1 MQWNVY
7 QTSTS
12 FQRHI
17 IVSYDMH
24 VINYDRYVILLDS
37 IFISSVGLVS
47 ALPCPY
53 HGRGIVL
60 CGPDVALKP
69 LFAEKPSC
77 ARPTRVLPA
86 VVLPFGHL
94 KRHGRSKHN
103 SGQ

>member
-7 QTSTS
+7 KTSTS

-17 IVSYDMH
+17 IVWYDMH
-24 VINYDRYVILLDS
+24 VISYDRYVILLDS

-47 ALPCPY
+47 PVPCPY
-53 HGRGIVL
+53 RGNGIVL
-60 CGPDVALKP
+60 CGLDVALKP
-69 LFAEKPSC
+69 LFAEKRSSAC
-77 ARPTRVLPA
+77 PTSVLPA

-94 KRHGRSKHN
+94 KRRGRSKHN